1 MSTAVGT
8 YAHRFQRAL
17 LALLPPPKLE
27 LDAAALSA
35 LLLAAHHP
43 AIARGLRRPAGTW
56 QAVVRELP
64 HMGATLAGEAQTSS
78 KSNGDFLGVSP
89 VKCAGQ
95 VQTYAVSTRQ
105 GSQLATLDN
114 NQQQSRRHKLQ
125 RLQTARRYSC
135 QGPQGCH
142 ISLPDTT
149 PYPSLHPLPRP
160 AHAPSVVE
168 LLLGPGG
175 LGSPV
180 AGDCAAASLALG
192 SCMASAPGPVFRG
205 LLPGL
210 AVLLDRGPHDGLTSQ
225 DFRVYETPEGL
236 LSSEVVPKGV
246 YVGEVV
252 QSKNV
257 RKARGRMRVRRWEG
271 CHWVSCHVT
280 GGLRVSHRS
289 TDCYTHPASA

>member
-1 MSTAVGT
+1 VA
-8 YAHRFQRAL
+8 
-17 LALLPPPKLE
+17 
-27 LDAAALSA
+27 
-35 LLLAAHHP
+35 
-43 AIARGLRRPAGTW
+43 
-56 QAVVRELP
+56 
-64 HMGATLAGEAQTSS
+64 
-78 KSNGDFLGVSP
+78 P

-95 VQTYAVSTRQ
+95 VQAYAVYSTQ
-105 GSQLATLDN
+105 GTQLATLDN
-114 NQQQSRRHKLQ
+114 KQQRVCLRQAQLLTSSRLLLLMS
-125 RLQTARRYSC
+125 RLQE
-135 QGPQGCH
+135 CH
-142 ISLPDTT
+142 INLPDTT
-149 PYPSLHPLPRP
+149 PAPSLHPLPRP

-168 LLLGPGG
+168 SLLGPGG

-210 AVLLDRGPHDGLTSQ
+210 AVLLERGPHDGLTSQ

-257 RKARGRMRVRRWEG
+257 RKARGRMRVRFRGRAKDWG
-271 CHWVSCHVT
+271 QLPCSWMRTLMLVDRACLVQALIIYAPCLSMVLLHVPALT
-280 GGLRVSHRS
+280 ASQSWTVMECATSSMCAHS
-289 TDCYTHPASA
+289 TPDDCYICAAVALPTDRQPCLRHT